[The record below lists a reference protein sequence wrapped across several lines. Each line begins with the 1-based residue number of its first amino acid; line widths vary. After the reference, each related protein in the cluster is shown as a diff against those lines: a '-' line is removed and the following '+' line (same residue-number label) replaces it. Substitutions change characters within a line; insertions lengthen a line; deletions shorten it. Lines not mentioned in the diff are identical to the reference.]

1 MTEEEPKDRKDEG
14 DNGEVWVLCS
24 FLQFPDVGSSVE
36 SLLGFFN
43 MRSRESIG
51 NLAWGKKF
59 VAAESRQPSQ
69 PESQCAQQLSTLL
82 GG

>member
-1 MTEEEPKDRKDEG
+1 MIEKEPKDRKDEG

-43 MRSRESIG
+43 MRSRESI
-51 NLAWGKKF
+51 
-59 VAAESRQPSQ
+59 
-69 PESQCAQQLSTLL
+69 
-82 GG
+82 

>member
-1 MTEEEPKDRKDEG
+1 VVVSCPFVSFKLMIEKEPKDRKDEG

-43 MRSRESIG
+43 MRSRENIG
-51 NLAWGKKF
+51 NFG
-59 VAAESRQPSQ
+59 
-69 PESQCAQQLSTLL
+69 L
-82 GG
+82 G